1 MLNITQGPA
10 HIQLLSGV
18 RYRTF
23 KHLGH
28 LLAHL
33 LGEAVQQLGHVERVH
48 QGIKQVA
55 GAEGW
60 VLEDTNRSKHVKW

>member
-1 MLNITQGPA
+1 M
-10 HIQLLSGV
+10 

-33 LGEAVQQLGHVERVH
+33 LGEAVQQLGQHQAPVHVERVH